1 MTATD
6 KIKIVDNKIKL
17 NQLQYEAAKVKDSRE
32 AAKVSALSSKTLL
45 EKYKYLTGEDL
56 RHT

>member
-17 NQLQYEAAKVKDSRE
+17 NQLKYE
-32 AAKVSALSSKTLL
+32 AAKVSALSSKNLL

>member
-6 KIKIVDNKIKL
+6 KTKIVDNKIKL
-17 NQLQYEAAKVKDSRE
+17 NQVQYEAAKVKDSRE
-32 AAKVSALSSKTLL
+32 AAKVSSLSSKNLL

>member
-17 NQLQYEAAKVKDSRE
+17 SQLQYEAAKVKDSRE
-32 AAKVSALSSKTLL
+32 AAKVSALSSKNLL

>member
-17 NQLQYEAAKVKDSRE
+17 NQLQYEAAKVKDNRE
-32 AAKVSALSSKTLL
+32 AAKVSVLSSKNLL

>member
-6 KIKIVDNKIKL
+6 KIKIVYNKIKL
-17 NQLQYEAAKVKDSRE
+17 NQVQYEAAKVKDSRE
-32 AAKVSALSSKTLL
+32 AAKVSALSSKNLL

>member
-17 NQLQYEAAKVKDSRE
+17 NQVQYEAAKVKDSRE
-32 AAKVSALSSKTLL
+32 AAKVSSLSSKNLL

>member
-17 NQLQYEAAKVKDSRE
+17 NQVQYEAAKVKDSRE
-32 AAKVSALSSKTLL
+32 AAKVSALSSKNLL

>member
-1 MTATD
+1 MTSTD

-32 AAKVSALSSKTLL
+32 AAKVSALSSKNLL

>member
-17 NQLQYEAAKVKDSRE
+17 NQVQYEAAKVKDSRE
-32 AAKVSALSSKTLL
+32 VAKVSALSSKNLL

>member
-17 NQLQYEAAKVKDSRE
+17 NQVQYEPAKVKDSRE
-32 AAKVSALSSKTLL
+32 AAKVSALSSKNLL

>member
-32 AAKVSALSSKTLL
+32 AAKVSALSSKNLL

>member
-6 KIKIVDNKIKL
+6 KTKIVDNKIKL
-17 NQLQYEAAKVKDSRE
+17 NQVQYEAAKVKDSRE
-32 AAKVSALSSKTLL
+32 AAKVSALSSKNLL

>member
-6 KIKIVDNKIKL
+6 KTKIVDNKIKL
-17 NQLQYEAAKVKDSRE
+17 NQVQYEAAKVKDSRE
-32 AAKVSALSSKTLL
+32 AAKVSSLPSKNLL

>member
-17 NQLQYEAAKVKDSRE
+17 TQLQYEAAKVKDSRE
-32 AAKVSALSSKTLL
+32 AAKVSALSSKNLL

>member
-6 KIKIVDNKIKL
+6 KTKIVDNKIKL
-17 NQLQYEAAKVKDSRE
+17 NQVQYEAAKVKDSRE
-32 AAKVSALSSKTLL
+32 AAKVSALSSKNLL

-56 RHT
+56 RHK